1 MKIRP
6 MNIET
11 KDLGGR
17 ELAKFTQYIAD
28 YLTEELDRAG
38 IGYSIDRFMVEDAI
52 SAYIG
57 GAADHN

>member
-1 MKIRP
+1 MQLTY
-6 MNIET
+6 N
-11 KDLGGR
+11 DLGSGQ
-17 ELAKFTQYIAD
+17 LAKFSQYLAD

-38 IGYSIDRFMVEDAI
+38 VEYNIDRFIVEDAI

>member
-1 MKIRP
+1 

-38 IGYSIDRFMVEDAI
+38 IGYSIGRFMVEDAI